1 MMNWI
6 NGIAY
11 MLSTI
16 CIISLLFKYKDK
28 FYLSQYLI
36 KYFKDN
42 NKVRI
47 IRNKKTSNMVIT
59 LKLVLLLILV
69 LHMKLPQFI
78 VIFPLLFPVPNKLIL
93 EIIKVL
99 FNKIIEFID
108 ILWIVLITL
117 FGMNLFNWFQKF
129 SLILPIIFIQFL
141 FVIYILFFLKIG
153 LLIFTKCK
161 GSYLFYLISFV
172 LSFIIVF
179 NVIWYHATKENKN
192 AIRVTKGKL
201 KDLEGKSIKLFFKDG
216 KKKFNIMS
224 KNKEFYIE
232 NDSLFRNSIIEKILF
247 NKENN
252 VSLFMP
258 SSFPLPIFEISNKI
272 ETKNGKIEKGEFVL
286 INNENLKIL
295 DANEKTINDKISIE
309 AKIIIIENNMADKNN
324 MKNYIFLGNNLGWQL
339 NQSEEIKIEE
349 DKFSYNLLNLILFLF
364 GIIYFWLKLY
374 GKKSKEYYD
383 YITLLEIKKGTKV
396 LLDRNKYDKFLTLS
410 AIGITIQNIWKIAT
424 TTNIGEMVKQI
435 KFWTLALT
443 LALESIPLIIFSIV
457 LFCITTSKEISECVK
472 ELENKKPKRKRKNW
486 QTNLCKKKGE

>member
-1 MMNWI
+1 
-6 NGIAY
+6 
-11 MLSTI
+11 
-16 CIISLLFKYKDK
+16 
-28 FYLSQYLI
+28 
-36 KYFKDN
+36 
-42 NKVRI
+42 
-47 IRNKKTSNMVIT
+47 
-59 LKLVLLLILV
+59 
-69 LHMKLPQFI
+69 
-78 VIFPLLFPVPNKLIL
+78 
-93 EIIKVL
+93 
-99 FNKIIEFID
+99 
-108 ILWIVLITL
+108 
-117 FGMNLFNWFQKF
+117 
-129 SLILPIIFIQFL
+129 
-141 FVIYILFFLKIG
+141 
-153 LLIFTKCK
+153 
-161 GSYLFYLISFV
+161 
-172 LSFIIVF
+172 
-179 NVIWYHATKENKN
+179 
-192 AIRVTKGKL
+192 
-201 KDLEGKSIKLFFKDG
+201 
-216 KKKFNIMS
+216 MS

-272 ETKNGKIEKGEFVL
+272 GTKNGKIEKGEFVL

-435 KFWTLALT
+435 KFWTLAL
-443 LALESIPLIIFSIV
+443 ESIPLIIFSIV